1 MLLNKNE
8 ITLQKSSHKNSLWHL
23 LWNYVGGSE
32 DIDLLAKTLMENY
45 LLNFSVISRSIA
57 KIFLVEL
64 SKRKLLYSQNELFNY
79 ETVEW
84 IIQSRK
90 ITELLSS
97 RGHGHSIDA
106 WSNFLLSTNI
116 TRVQHESFY
125 KITPVAKNKFIKIYW
140 EKNSLNFHQ
149 K

>member
-1 MLLNKNE
+1 
-8 ITLQKSSHKNSLWHL
+8 
-23 LWNYVGGSE
+23 
-32 DIDLLAKTLMENY
+32 MENY

-106 WSNFLLSTNI
+106 WSNI

-140 EKNSLNFHQ
+140 EKNSLKFSPKIKHKKNIALSRYSCELLDTLQWINSFFETQ
-149 K
+149 KNCSVLIAMP

>member
-1 MLLNKNE
+1 MKLHYKKVHIKTLSDICCE
-8 ITLQKSSHKNSLWHL
+8 ITWEVMRILTWLIL
-23 LWNYVGGSE
+23 T
-32 DIDLLAKTLMENY
+32 KTLMENY

-106 WSNFLLSTNI
+106 WSNI